1 MVISYRGPRK
11 EAPKAVEQALKVK
24 DFMTRKLITFSPD
37 DSIYFVLHTLVKQN
51 ISGGPVKDENGTL
64 IGIISEGDCL
74 KQVVRGKYTN
84 TPELI
89 GVVKDYMTPDPVTVG
104 KEDNI
109 LTVAKLFL
117 KLRLRRFPVLE
128 DNKLVGQIS
137 QRDVMAAIDSLESE
151 TWRENKSK

>member
-1 MVISYRGPRK
+1 MVISYRGLRK
-11 EAPKAVEQALKVK
+11 DSPKTTVQALKVK
-24 DFMTRKLITFSPD
+24 DFMTKKLITFSPD
-37 DSIYFVLHTLVKQN
+37 DSIYFVLRTLVKEN
-51 ISGGPVKDENGTL
+51 ISGGPITDKSGTL

-89 GVVKDYMTPDPVTVG
+89 GLVKDYMTPDPVTVG

-109 LTVAKLFL
+109 LSIAKLFL

-128 DNKLVGQIS
+128 NNKLVGQIS
-137 QRDVMAAIDSLESE
+137 QRDIMAAIDSLESE
-151 TWRENKSK
+151 TWRGNKSK

>member
-1 MVISYRGPRK
+1 MVISYRGPQK
-11 EAPKAVEQALKVK
+11 EPPKSKDQQLKVK
-24 DFMTRKLITFSPD
+24 DFMTKKLVTFSPD
-37 DSIYFVLHTLVKQN
+37 DSIYFVLHTLVEKN
-51 ISGGPVKDENGTL
+51 ISGGPVVDEKGSL

-84 TPELI
+84 SPELI
-89 GVVKDYMTPDPVTVG
+89 GHVKDYMTLEPVTVG
-104 KEDNI
+104 TEDNI
-109 LTVAKLFL
+109 LTIAQLFL

-151 TWRENKSK
+151 TW